1 MGVAVRVWQRVIDKR
16 HYWRDPKVMDAIN
29 PELLRGSLEL
39 MVLSTLS
46 DGKKYGY
53 LIQSTLWN
61 SSRET
66 VEMKAGTL
74 YPILHKLEKEG
85 WVRCHWESDTGRK
98 RKWYELTAAGRKQ
111 LKSRADEWWRYVE
124 CLQRI
129 LGPQLGIAPQTA

>member
-1 MGVAVRVWQRVIDKR
+1 
-16 HYWRDPKVMDAIN
+16 MDAIN

-39 MVLSTLS
+39 MVLTTLS